1 MFEEDAKNISSD
13 HVPIEDFSLYAEPQ
27 LAGELSRVVE
37 QYKFGV
43 QTGKSAM
50 MHVRGGRVEGRDA
63 TLAGHNV
70 E

>member
-1 MFEEDAKNISSD
+1 MFEEDPKNISYD

-27 LAGELSRVVE
+27 LATELSRVVE
-37 QYKFGV
+37 QCKIGV

-50 MHVRGGRVEGRDA
+50 MHLRGGYAEGRDA